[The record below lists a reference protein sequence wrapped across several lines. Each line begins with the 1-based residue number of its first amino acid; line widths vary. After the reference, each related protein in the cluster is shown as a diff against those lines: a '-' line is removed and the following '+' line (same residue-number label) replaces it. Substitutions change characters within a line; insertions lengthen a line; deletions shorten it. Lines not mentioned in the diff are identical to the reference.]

1 MILTRATELQAVFD
15 RLGKGSSYGASTTHH
30 EKLWPRIE
38 GGSGG
43 GCPVLTFAITPSL
56 YVDDGEAAL
65 AAARAAKAAR
75 RRGVSPAQV
84 PLDLGAEVAE
94 PGIRPRAGRLGRG
107 LFGGERAR
115 VVGVGVPVRAVVLV
129 GLVAPDGPAAADAAA
144 EELEVGAAA
153 SRPR

>member
-1 MILTRATELQAVFD
+1 MRA
-15 RLGKGSSYGASTTHH
+15 SYGSSTTHH

-56 YVDDGEAAL
+56 YVEEGEAAL

-84 PLDLGAEVAE
+84 PLDLGAEE
-94 PGIRPRAGRLGRG
+94 
-107 LFGGERAR
+107 
-115 VVGVGVPVRAVVLV
+115 
-129 GLVAPDGPAAADAAA
+129 
-144 EELEVGAAA
+144 
-153 SRPR
+153 